1 MKIFQIDY
9 FLSSIV
15 IVSHSFTFN
24 LFLFFP
30 NAFVLVSIEV
40 YELKVSVIKL
50 SNFGI
55 VLINKGLH
63 R

>member
-1 MKIFQIDY
+1 MKNFQIDY
-9 FLSSIV
+9 FLSNIV

-24 LFLFFP
+24 HFFFP

-50 SNFGI
+50 SKFAI
-55 VLINKGLH
+55 LLINKGLH